1 MNKFMYYLILVFKG
15 RMLNMRIVFYLHS
28 AILNS
33 AVDSFLSRFL
43 LLNSFYLTGYINP
56 KYNIIRLQTPFNDL
70 LVC

>member
-1 MNKFMYYLILVFKG
+1 
-15 RMLNMRIVFYLHS
+15 MLNMRIVFYLHS

-33 AVDSFLSRFL
+33 PVDSFLSRFL
-43 LLNSFYLTGYINP
+43 LLNSFYLTGYINS

>member
-1 MNKFMYYLILVFKG
+1 
-15 RMLNMRIVFYLHS
+15 MLNIRIVFYLHS
-28 AILNS
+28 AILNY

-43 LLNSFYLTGYINP
+43 LLNSFYLAGYINP